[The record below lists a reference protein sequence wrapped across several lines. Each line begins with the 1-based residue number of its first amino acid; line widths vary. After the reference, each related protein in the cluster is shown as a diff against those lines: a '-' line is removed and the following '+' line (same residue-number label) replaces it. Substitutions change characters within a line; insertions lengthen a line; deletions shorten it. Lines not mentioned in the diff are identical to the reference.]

1 MSLSVTEII
10 MALLALVAGGFG
22 LAWRKS
28 SAQKDLAETERDNV
42 VNELKRQQQE
52 VGVQN
57 AIDKAKNTVAAK
69 SNGDIDNSLLND
81 ARDRNSDAN

>member
-1 MSLSVTEII
+1 MSLSQII
-10 MALLALVAGGFG
+10 MALLALVASGFG

-52 VGVQN
+52 VGIQN
-57 AIDKAKNTVAAK
+57 AIDKAKDTVAAK
-69 SNGDIDNSLLND
+69 SDSDINNSLLND
-81 ARDRNSDAN
+81 ARDRDSDAN